1 MVNPEVVASF
11 LGNLRRYLEQL
22 RLLAAVPQDVF
33 LNDFTKVES
42 AKYLLQVSIGC
53 CLDIAHHIIADEG
66 YRTPGS
72 YADAFVVLSENGVV
86 PSDFLPVLKK
96 MASFRN
102 RLVHLYWEVDNR
114 TVYRILQENL
124 GDFERYISYI
134 VDFIQRSKA

>member
-1 MVNPEVVASF
+1 M
-11 LGNLRRYLEQL
+11 
-22 RLLAAVPQDVF
+22 
-33 LNDFTKVES
+33 
-42 AKYLLQVSIGC
+42 
-53 CLDIAHHIIADEG
+53 
-66 YRTPGS
+66 
-72 YADAFVVLSENGVV
+72 
-86 PSDFLPVLKK
+86 LKK

>member
-1 MVNPEVVASF
+1 M
-11 LGNLRRYLEQL
+11 
-22 RLLAAVPQDVF
+22 
-33 LNDFTKVES
+33 
-42 AKYLLQVSIGC
+42 
-53 CLDIAHHIIADEG
+53 
-66 YRTPGS
+66 
-72 YADAFVVLSENGVV
+72 VLSENGVV
-86 PSDFLPVLKK
+86 PSDFLPMLKK